1 MFIDE
6 AKITVTA
13 GNGGDGAVA
22 WRREKFEPSGGP
34 AGGDGGN
41 GGSIILLTSE
51 EIHTLMDFRYKR
63 IYKGNNGENGRNKKQ
78 FGAHGDNVILK
89 VPVGTLVK
97 DSDSGN
103 VIVDLK
109 YNNQEY
115 VIAKGGKGGKG
126 NARYTTPT
134 RRAPNFAQPGRKG
147 ESKEIVLE
155 LKLLADVGLIGFP
168 NVGKSSLLSVV
179 SAAKPKISNYHFTTL
194 SPNLGVVR
202 LGLEQSFVI
211 ADVPGL
217 IEGASQGV
225 GLGHEF
231 LKHIERTNIL
241 IHVLDISG
249 IEGRDPLEDF
259 DKINNELKSYNQNL
273 ENKKQ
278 IVYANKM
285 DLPGS
290 EENLERLKE
299 KLKNKDIKIFS
310 GSVIKQENL
319 QELLY
324 YVWDELSK
332 YEKNY
337 ETYDEDY
344 VEVIDEHKDAII
356 AGGAY
361 DKEPHADKYQ
371 SSHLLLNHCTGC
383 VFTGNTMKVGE
394 GDGAVPPISPDYGV
408 VMKNCETCI
417 FKDNVMRDGSLIENL
432 VLENNENCSIE
443 NNIGYIFVKN

>member
-13 GNGGDGAVA
+13 GNGGNGAVA

-41 GGSIILLTSE
+41 GGSIILKTSE

-63 IYKGNNGENGRNKKQ
+63 IYKGNNGGNGGQKKQ
-78 FGAHGDNVILK
+78 FGANGEDIILK

-97 DSDSGN
+97 DSLTDS

-109 YNNQEY
+109 KLDQEF

-134 RRAPNFAQPGRKG
+134 RRAPNFAQPGRVG
-147 ESKEIVLE
+147 ESREIVLE

-194 SPNLGVVR
+194 SPNLGVVN
-202 LGLEQSFVI
+202 LGLEKSFVI

-217 IEGASQGV
+217 IEGASEGI

-259 DKINNELKSYNQNL
+259 DLINGELKSYNQNL
-273 ENKKQ
+273 ENKTQ

-290 EENLERLKE
+290 EENLKRLKE
-299 KLKNKDIKIFS
+299 KLKDTDIKIFS
-310 GSVIKQENL
+310 GSVVKQENI
-319 QELLY
+319 QEMLY
-324 YVWDELSK
+324 YVWDELGK
-332 YEKNY
+332 VDRTY
-337 ETYDEDY
+337 ETYDEEYIELVKENKDEINVERVNNDY
-344 VEVIDEHKDAII
+344 IVTGEEIEHLINSINFNDNESTKYFQNMLIKKGVVALLEE
-356 AGGAY
+356 AGI
-361 DKEPHADKYQ
+361 
-371 SSHLLLNHCTGC
+371 N
-383 VFTGNTMKVGE
+383 E
-394 GDGAVPPISPDYGV
+394 GD
-408 VMKNCETCI
+408 
-417 FKDNVMRDGSLIENL
+417 NVFIGDIEF
-432 VLENNENCSIE
+432 EFIP
-443 NNIGYIFVKN
+443 

>member
-41 GGSIILLTSE
+41 GGSIILVTSE

-63 IYKGNNGENGRNKKQ
+63 IYKGNNGEKGRNKKQ
-78 FGAHGDNVILK
+78 FGASGEDIILK

-97 DSDSGN
+97 DSNSGN

-109 YNNQEY
+109 ENNQEY
-115 VIAKGGKGGKG
+115 KIAKGGKGGKG
-126 NARYTTPT
+126 NAKYTTPT

-147 ESKEIVLE
+147 ESKEIILE

-202 LGLEQSFVI
+202 LGIEKSFVI

-217 IEGASQGV
+217 IEGASEGI

-259 DKINNELKSYNQNL
+259 DKINNELKSYNKNL

-299 KLKNKDIKIFS
+299 KLKDEDIKIFS
-310 GSVIKQENL
+310 GSVIMQENL
-319 QELLY
+319 QEMLY
-324 YVWDELSK
+324 NVWEELSK
-332 YEKNY
+332 VETKY
-337 ETYDEDY
+337 ETFDEEYIEIKEQSKDEIQVERVNNDY
-344 VEVIDEHKDAII
+344 IVTGEEIEHLINSINFDDNESIKYFQNMLIKKGVVSLLEDAGI
-356 AGGAY
+356 
-361 DKEPHADKYQ
+361 
-371 SSHLLLNHCTGC
+371 N
-383 VFTGNTMKVGE
+383 E
-394 GDGAVPPISPDYGV
+394 GD
-408 VMKNCETCI
+408 
-417 FKDNVMRDGSLIENL
+417 NVFIGDIEF
-432 VLENNENCSIE
+432 EFIP
-443 NNIGYIFVKN
+443 

>member
-41 GGSIILLTSE
+41 GGSIILVTSE

-63 IYKGNNGENGRNKKQ
+63 IYKGNNGEKGRQKKQ
-78 FGAHGDNVILK
+78 FGANGEDVVLK

-97 DSDSGN
+97 DSITGN

-109 YNNQEY
+109 HLNQEF
-115 VIAKGGKGGKG
+115 VIAKGGRGGRG

-134 RRAPNFAQPGRKG
+134 RRAPNFAQPGRAG
-147 ESKEIVLE
+147 ETREIILE

-168 NVGKSSLLSVV
+168 NVGKSSLLSII

-194 SPNLGVVR
+194 SPNLGVVS
-202 LGLEQSFVI
+202 LGLEKSFVV

-217 IEGASQGV
+217 IEGASEGT

-231 LKHIERTNIL
+231 LKHIERTNLL

-249 IEGRDPLEDF
+249 IEGRDPLEDY
-259 DKINNELKSYNQNL
+259 DLINKELKSYNSNL

-285 DLPGS
+285 DLPGAS
-290 EENLERLKE
+290 DNLERLKE
-299 KLKNKDIKIFS
+299 KLKDTDIKIFS
-310 GSVIKQENL
+310 GSVVKQENI

-324 YVWDELSK
+324 YVWDELGK
-332 YEKNY
+332 VERTY
-337 ETYDEDY
+337 ETYDEVY
-344 VEVIDEHKDAII
+344 VDLVKEDKKEILIEQVGNDFIVSGEEIEYLINSINFDDNESIKYFQNMLIKKGVISLLEE
-356 AGGAY
+356 AGI
-361 DKEPHADKYQ
+361 
-371 SSHLLLNHCTGC
+371 N
-383 VFTGNTMKVGE
+383 E
-394 GDGAVPPISPDYGV
+394 GD
-408 VMKNCETCI
+408 
-417 FKDNVMRDGSLIENL
+417 NVFIGDIEF
-432 VLENNENCSIE
+432 EFIP
-443 NNIGYIFVKN
+443 

>member
-13 GNGGDGAVA
+13 GNGGNGAVA

-41 GGSIILLTSE
+41 GGSIILKTSE

-63 IYKGNNGENGRNKKQ
+63 IYKGNNGGNGGQKKQ
-78 FGAHGDNVILK
+78 FGANGEDIILK

-97 DSDSGN
+97 DSLTDS

-109 YNNQEY
+109 KLDQEF

-134 RRAPNFAQPGRKG
+134 RRAPNFAQPGRVG
-147 ESKEIVLE
+147 ESREIVLE

-194 SPNLGVVR
+194 SPNLGVVN
-202 LGLEQSFVI
+202 LGLEKSFVI

-217 IEGASQGV
+217 IEGASEGI

-259 DKINNELKSYNQNL
+259 DLINRELKSYNQNL
-273 ENKKQ
+273 ENKTQ

-290 EENLERLKE
+290 EENLERLKD
-299 KLKNKDIKIFS
+299 KLKDTDIKIFS
-310 GSVIKQENL
+310 GSVVKQENI
-319 QELLY
+319 QEMLY
-324 YVWDELSK
+324 YVWDELGK
-332 YEKNY
+332 VERTY
-337 ETYDEDY
+337 ETYDEEYIELVKENKDEINVERVNNDY
-344 VEVIDEHKDAII
+344 IVTGEEIEHLINSINFNDNESTKYFQNMLIKKGVVALLEE
-356 AGGAY
+356 AGI
-361 DKEPHADKYQ
+361 
-371 SSHLLLNHCTGC
+371 N
-383 VFTGNTMKVGE
+383 E
-394 GDGAVPPISPDYGV
+394 GD
-408 VMKNCETCI
+408 
-417 FKDNVMRDGSLIENL
+417 NVFIGDIEF
-432 VLENNENCSIE
+432 EFIP
-443 NNIGYIFVKN
+443 

>member
-13 GNGGDGAVA
+13 GNGGNGAVA

-41 GGSIILLTSE
+41 GGSIILKTSE

-63 IYKGNNGENGRNKKQ
+63 IYKGNNGGNGGQKKQ
-78 FGAHGDNVILK
+78 FGANGEDIILK

-97 DSDSGN
+97 DSLTDS

-109 YNNQEY
+109 KLDQEF

-134 RRAPNFAQPGRKG
+134 RRAPNFAQPGRVG
-147 ESKEIVLE
+147 ESREIVLE

-179 SAAKPKISNYHFTTL
+179 SAVKPKISNYHFTTL
-194 SPNLGVVR
+194 SPNLGVVN
-202 LGLEQSFVI
+202 LGLEKSFVI

-217 IEGASQGV
+217 IEGASEGI

-259 DKINNELKSYNQNL
+259 DLINRELKSYNQNL
-273 ENKKQ
+273 ENKTQ

-290 EENLERLKE
+290 EENLERLKD
-299 KLKNKDIKIFS
+299 KLKDTDIKIFS
-310 GSVIKQENL
+310 GSVVKQENI
-319 QELLY
+319 QEMLY
-324 YVWDELSK
+324 YVWDELGK
-332 YEKNY
+332 VERTY
-337 ETYDEDY
+337 ETYDEEYIELVKENKDEINVERVNNDY
-344 VEVIDEHKDAII
+344 IVTGEEIEHLINSINFNDNESTKYFQNMLIKKGVVALLEE
-356 AGGAY
+356 AGI
-361 DKEPHADKYQ
+361 
-371 SSHLLLNHCTGC
+371 N
-383 VFTGNTMKVGE
+383 E
-394 GDGAVPPISPDYGV
+394 GD
-408 VMKNCETCI
+408 
-417 FKDNVMRDGSLIENL
+417 NVFIGDIEF
-432 VLENNENCSIE
+432 EFIP
-443 NNIGYIFVKN
+443 

>member
-332 YEKNY
+332 YEKIY
-337 ETYDEDY
+337 ETYYEDY
-344 VEVIDEHKDAII
+344 VEVIDEHKDEIHVEKVNNNYI
-356 AGGAY
+356 VTGDEIEHLINSINFEDNESLKYFQNMLVKKGIVSLLEEAGI
-361 DKEPHADKYQ
+361 
-371 SSHLLLNHCTGC
+371 N
-383 VFTGNTMKVGE
+383 E
-394 GDGAVPPISPDYGV
+394 GD
-408 VMKNCETCI
+408 
-417 FKDNVMRDGSLIENL
+417 NVFIGDIEF
-432 VLENNENCSIE
+432 EFIP
-443 NNIGYIFVKN
+443 

>member
-13 GNGGDGAVA
+13 GNGGNGAVA

-34 AGGDGGN
+34 AGGDGGD
-41 GGSIILLTSE
+41 GGSVILVTSE
-51 EIHTLMDFRYKR
+51 EINTLMDFRYKR
-63 IYKGNNGENGRNKKQ
+63 IYKGQNGEPGRKKKQ
-78 FGAHGDNVILK
+78 FGADGENIILK

-97 DSDSGN
+97 DAASKN

-109 YNNQEY
+109 HLGQEY

-134 RRAPNFAQPGRKG
+134 RRAPNFAQPGRLG
-147 ESKEIVLE
+147 ESKEIILE

-202 LGLEQSFVI
+202 LALEQSFVI

-217 IEGASQGV
+217 IEGASEGI

-241 IHVLDISG
+241 VHVLDISG
-249 IEGRDPLEDF
+249 IEGRDPLEDY
-259 DKINNELKSYNQNL
+259 DLINNELKSYNKNL
-273 ENKKQ
+273 EDKKQ
-278 IVYANKM
+278 IIYANKM
-285 DLPGS
+285 DLPGA
-290 EENLERLKE
+290 EENLQRLKE
-299 KLKNKDIKIFS
+299 KLKDTDIKIFS

-319 QELLY
+319 QEMLFY
-324 YVWDELSK
+324 IWDQLSK
-332 YEKNY
+332 VERNY
-337 ETYDEDY
+337 ETYDEEYIELVEEKDDEIS
-344 VEVIDEHKDAII
+344 VEVVNNDYIVSGRELEALINSINFNDNESLKYFQNMLIKKGVIKLLEDAGI
-356 AGGAY
+356 
-361 DKEPHADKYQ
+361 
-371 SSHLLLNHCTGC
+371 
-383 VFTGNTMKVGE
+383 E
-394 GDGAVPPISPDYGV
+394 GD
-408 VMKNCETCI
+408 
-417 FKDNVMRDGSLIENL
+417 NVFMGDIEF
-432 VLENNENCSIE
+432 EFIP
-443 NNIGYIFVKN
+443 

>member
-310 GSVIKQENL
+310 GSVIK
-319 QELLY
+319 
-324 YVWDELSK
+324 
-332 YEKNY
+332 
-337 ETYDEDY
+337 
-344 VEVIDEHKDAII
+344 
-356 AGGAY
+356 
-361 DKEPHADKYQ
+361 
-371 SSHLLLNHCTGC
+371 
-383 VFTGNTMKVGE
+383 
-394 GDGAVPPISPDYGV
+394 
-408 VMKNCETCI
+408 
-417 FKDNVMRDGSLIENL
+417 
-432 VLENNENCSIE
+432 
-443 NNIGYIFVKN
+443 

>member
-34 AGGDGGN
+34 AGGDGGD
-41 GGSIILLTSE
+41 GGSIILVTSE
-51 EIHTLMDFRYKR
+51 NIHTLMDFRYKR

-78 FGAHGDNVILK
+78 FGAKGEDIILK

-97 DSDSGN
+97 DSSSGN

-109 YNNQEY
+109 NKNQQF

-126 NARYTTPT
+126 NARYKTPT
-134 RRAPNFAQPGRKG
+134 RRAPKFAQPGRKG
-147 ESKEIVLE
+147 ETREIILE

-168 NVGKSSLLSVV
+168 NVGKSSFLSVV

-194 SPNLGVVR
+194 SPNLGVVS
-202 LGLEQSFVI
+202 LGLEKSFVI
-211 ADVPGL
+211 ADIPGL
-217 IEGASQGV
+217 IEGASEGI

-231 LKHIERTNIL
+231 LKHIERTEIL

-249 IEGRDPLEDF
+249 IEGRDPLEDYRL
-259 DKINNELKSYNQNL
+259 INDELKNYNKNL

-278 IVYANKM
+278 VIYANKM

-290 EENLERLKE
+290 EENLERLK
-299 KLKNKDIKIFS
+299 KALADTDIKIFS

-324 YVWDELSK
+324 YIWDELGK
-332 YEKNY
+332 IERTYR
-337 ETYDEDY
+337 TYDEEF
-344 VEVIDEHKDAII
+344 VEIIDDSPEEILVENIDNNFIVSGEEIEKLIASINFDDNESIKFFQNMLIKKGIIDLLEEAGIDE
-356 AGGAY
+356 G
-361 DKEPHADKYQ
+361 
-371 SSHLLLNHCTGC
+371 
-383 VFTGNTMKVGE
+383 
-394 GDGAVPPISPDYGV
+394 
-408 VMKNCETCI
+408 
-417 FKDNVMRDGSLIENL
+417 DNVFIGDIEF
-432 VLENNENCSIE
+432 E
-443 NNIGYIFVKN
+443 YIR

>member
-344 VEVIDEHKDAII
+344 VEVIDEHKDEIHVEKVNNNYI
-356 AGGAY
+356 VTGDEIEHLINSINFEDNESLKYFQNMLVKKGIVSLLEEAGI
-361 DKEPHADKYQ
+361 
-371 SSHLLLNHCTGC
+371 N
-383 VFTGNTMKVGE
+383 E
-394 GDGAVPPISPDYGV
+394 GD
-408 VMKNCETCI
+408 
-417 FKDNVMRDGSLIENL
+417 NVFIGDIEF
-432 VLENNENCSIE
+432 EFIP
-443 NNIGYIFVKN
+443 

>member
-344 VEVIDEHKDAII
+344 VEVIDEHKDEIHVEKVNNNYI
-356 AGGAY
+356 VTGDEIEHVINSINFEDNESLKYFQNMLVKKGIVSLLEEAGI
-361 DKEPHADKYQ
+361 
-371 SSHLLLNHCTGC
+371 N
-383 VFTGNTMKVGE
+383 E
-394 GDGAVPPISPDYGV
+394 GD
-408 VMKNCETCI
+408 
-417 FKDNVMRDGSLIENL
+417 NVFIGDIEF
-432 VLENNENCSIE
+432 EFIP
-443 NNIGYIFVKN
+443 

>member
-126 NARYTTPT
+126 NARYKTPT

-344 VEVIDEHKDAII
+344 VEVIDEHKDEIHVEKVNNNYI
-356 AGGAY
+356 VTGDEIEHLINSINFEDNESLKYFQNMLVKKGIVSLLEEAGI
-361 DKEPHADKYQ
+361 
-371 SSHLLLNHCTGC
+371 N
-383 VFTGNTMKVGE
+383 E
-394 GDGAVPPISPDYGV
+394 GD
-408 VMKNCETCI
+408 
-417 FKDNVMRDGSLIENL
+417 NVFIGDIEF
-432 VLENNENCSIE
+432 EFIP
-443 NNIGYIFVKN
+443 

>member
-34 AGGDGGN
+34 AGGDGGD
-41 GGSIILLTSE
+41 GGSIILVTSE
-51 EIHTLMDFRYKR
+51 NIHTLMDFRYKR

-78 FGAHGDNVILK
+78 FGAKGEDIILK

-97 DSDSGN
+97 DSLSGN

-109 YNNQEY
+109 NKNQQF

-126 NARYTTPT
+126 NARYKTPT
-134 RRAPNFAQPGRKG
+134 RRAPKFAQPGRKG
-147 ESKEIVLE
+147 ETREIILE

-194 SPNLGVVR
+194 SPNLGVVS
-202 LGLEQSFVI
+202 LGLEKSFVI
-211 ADVPGL
+211 ADIPGL
-217 IEGASQGV
+217 IEGASEGI

-231 LKHIERTNIL
+231 LKHIERTEIL

-249 IEGRDPLEDF
+249 IEGRDPLEDY
-259 DKINNELKSYNQNL
+259 KLINEELKNYNKNL
-273 ENKKQ
+273 EDKKQ
-278 IVYANKM
+278 IIYANKM

-290 EENLERLKE
+290 EENLERLKKE
-299 KLKNKDIKIFS
+299 LEDTDVKIFS
-310 GSVIKQENL
+310 GSVVKQENL

-324 YVWDELSK
+324 YIWDELGK
-332 YEKNY
+332 IERTYK
-337 ETYDEDY
+337 TYDEEFVDIIDDSPEEIL
-344 VEVIDEHKDAII
+344 VENVDNNFIVSGEEIEKLIASINFDDNESIKFFQNMLIKKGIIDLLEEAGIDE
-356 AGGAY
+356 G
-361 DKEPHADKYQ
+361 
-371 SSHLLLNHCTGC
+371 
-383 VFTGNTMKVGE
+383 
-394 GDGAVPPISPDYGV
+394 
-408 VMKNCETCI
+408 
-417 FKDNVMRDGSLIENL
+417 DNVFIGDIEF
-432 VLENNENCSIE
+432 E
-443 NNIGYIFVKN
+443 YIR

>member
-344 VEVIDEHKDAII
+344 VEVIDEHKDEIHVEKVNNNYI
-356 AGGAY
+356 VTGDEIEHLINSINFEDNESLKYFQNMLVKKGIVSLLEEAGI
-361 DKEPHADKYQ
+361 
-371 SSHLLLNHCTGC
+371 N
-383 VFTGNTMKVGE
+383 E
-394 GDGAVPPISPDYGV
+394 GD
-408 VMKNCETCI
+408 
-417 FKDNVMRDGSLIENL
+417 NVFIGDIEFEFIL
-432 VLENNENCSIE
+432 
-443 NNIGYIFVKN
+443 